1 MFHRFNVSDMKIDH
15 GSRQACMPET
25 LLNIQEALSIL
36 KQMGCCAMT
45 KSMNRDGVVE
55 AGLCQGILHDD
66 TYISRFDG
74 LRSYSPTMRLEN
86 KVITGISSLE
96 AVQHFELLFGNGH
109 DSIFL
114 SLALID
120 EDLLAFKTDVNSFE
134 AASLAN
140 S

>member
-1 MFHRFNVSDMKIDH
+1 
-15 GSRQACMPET
+15 
-25 LLNIQEALSIL
+25 
-36 KQMGCCAMT
+36 
-45 KSMNRDGVVE
+45 
-55 AGLCQGILHDD
+55 
-66 TYISRFDG
+66 
-74 LRSYSPTMRLEN
+74 MRLEN

-109 DSIFL
+109 DSTFL

-120 EDLLAFKTDVNSFE
+120 EDLLAFKILGLAKRQSRADVNPFE